1 MRWLLLPLLLS
12 GCSAIDVE
20 YTACSVDTECRDAFG
35 RGWSCEVEQGLCEQA
50 PPLARCSSEPA
61 SVLEDPAAHND
72 WALLGSVFE
81 HGPIF
86 DGMVRSARLPV
97 LQVNDNRGG
106 LDGTPVGIIECSS
119 AEADA
124 DGTAYDDGLDADAAT
139 VAAGAWLSDVW
150 RVSAIIGPATSG
162 RALAAY
168 SDWSPRGTLL
178 ISPSATS
185 PELTNADGL
194 EATHE
199 DPGLLWRTAPP
210 DSFQGQLLADVVQ
223 DAGAT
228 DVGIIAQT
236 GAYGDGLADV
246 FALAFDSGDRS
257 SQKYPFSDTTD
268 LSEAITTAA
277 SAGHDAVLV
286 VSSDTNDIIRF
297 FNGAG
302 GLPLPG
308 LSNTPIFL
316 PDGAFSDAVVDP
328 LEGVTPDAQDL
339 LFPNVL
345 GTVPGLP
352 SGQAFSNFA
361 TQYGAEYDG
370 ADPTVLPFTA
380 QAYDAA
386 WLALSGYS
394 WASQNEGGI
403 SGLGA
408 ARGLLQISDESFG
421 TPLEIGPASWTTIQ
435 SHFAGGN
442 SIDLQGASGPLNYGA
457 DGETVAPFDVW
468 DMDLD
473 GDEWNLHRWCCIDIS
488 PNPTEGCVRSLDDCE
503 PHE

>member
-1 MRWLLLPLLLS
+1 MRWLLLCLLLT
-12 GCSAIDVE
+12 GCSAIEVE

-35 RGWSCEVEQGLCEQA
+35 VGWACDVEQGLCQVA
-50 PPLARCSSEPA
+50 TPLARCASEPA
-61 SVLEDPAAHND
+61 GILDDPAGHAD

-81 HGPIF
+81 HGAIF
-86 DGMVRSARLPV
+86 NGMVRSARLPV

-119 AEADA
+119 AEANA
-124 DGTAYDDGLDADAAT
+124 EGEAFDDGLDADQAT
-139 VAAGAWLSDVW
+139 VATGAWLADVW
-150 RVSAIIGPATSG
+150 GVATIIGPATSG

-168 SDWSPRGTLL
+168 TDWSERGTLL

-210 DSFQGQLLADVVQ
+210 DSFQGQLLADVVR
-223 DAGAT
+223 DADAT
-228 DVGIIAQT
+228 DVGIIAQN

-246 FALAFDSGDRS
+246 FALAFDGDGRTS
-257 SQKYPFSDTTD
+257 LKYPFSDTTD
-268 LSEAITTAA
+268 LSEAIFAA
-277 SAGHDAVLV
+277 DAAGHDAVLV

-297 FNGAG
+297 FNGAA
-302 GLPLPG
+302 LLTAPG
-308 LSNTPIFL
+308 LSDTLIFL

-328 LEGVTPDAQDL
+328 EDGVNQDAQDL
-339 LFPNVL
+339 LFPQVL

-370 ADPTVLPFTA
+370 DDPTVLPFTA

-386 WLALSGYS
+386 WLALAGYS
-394 WASQNEGGI
+394 WSSQNEGGI
-403 SGLGA
+403 SGLGT
-408 ARGLLQISDESFG
+408 ARGLLEISDESFG
-421 TPLEIGPASWTTIQ
+421 TPLEIGPGGWTTIQ
-435 SHFAGGN
+435 SHFAAGD
-442 SIDLQGASGPLNYGA
+442 SIDVQGASGPLNYGS

-468 DMDLD
+468 DLD
-473 GDEWNLHRWCCIDIS
+473 EEDGEWSLHRWCCIDVS
-488 PNPTEGCVRSLDDCE
+488 PNPTAGCVRSLDDCE
-503 PHE
+503 AHE